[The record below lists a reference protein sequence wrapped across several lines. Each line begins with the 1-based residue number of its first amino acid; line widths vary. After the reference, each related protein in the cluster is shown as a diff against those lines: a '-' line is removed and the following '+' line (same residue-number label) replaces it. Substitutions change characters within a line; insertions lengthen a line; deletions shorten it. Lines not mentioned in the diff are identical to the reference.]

1 MAPIM
6 FHNHSY
12 AASACPIPTAKLEQQ
27 EAIRCKFPMLDEERD
42 EEDYSA
48 DDEGG
53 MDFESSFD
61 TSFDSQQDHHQ
72 SLKELYSG
80 LYGAVS
86 TFPNDY
92 NRDRLNRPSST
103 DIFTHVPNYQRDIEE
118 DEWDEEIL
126 EEHECPPNCFFCCI
140 NTSIWRIQHPELYY
154 SSDEEDDFEDCTT
167 SMPPTHCVPDCISC
181 ARERLRAEGY
191 KFPRYQYD
199 QSDHTE
205 NDDDAEMRE
214 MSKPPKQGMKQEE
227 AEMQGSER
235 PASFNFSLIFTPPP
249 SREQAES
256 TARSVELIE
265 HFPRVFFPPP
275 KTSDAD
281 VC

>member
-6 FHNHSY
+6 SHNHSY
-12 AASACPIPTAKLEQQ
+12 TASACPIPTAKLEQQ
-27 EAIRCKFPMLDEERD
+27 EAIRFKLSMLEEDRD

-61 TSFDSQQDHHQ
+61 TSFNHQ
-72 SLKELYSG
+72 SLGDMYSG
-80 LYGAVS
+80 FYGAVS
-86 TFPNDY
+86 TFPKDY
-92 NRDRLNRPSST
+92 NRDMSNRAAST
-103 DIFTHVPNYQRDIEE
+103 DIRTHVLNYQTDIEE
-118 DEWDEEIL
+118 DEWDEEII
-126 EEHECPPNCFFCCI
+126 EDHECSPNCFLCRI
-140 NTSIWRIQHPELYY
+140 STSICRIQHPELYY

-167 SMPPTHCVPDCISC
+167 SMPATHCVPDCISC

-205 NDDDAEMRE
+205 DDDDAEMQE
-214 MSKPPKQGMKQEE
+214 MSKPPKQGIKQEE
-227 AEMQGSER
+227 ADVKDSER
-235 PASFNFSLIFTPPP
+235 RGSFNFSLIFTPPP
-249 SREQAES
+249 SGLQKQAES

-265 HFPRVFFPPP
+265 PFPRVFFPPP
-275 KTSDAD
+275 KTSDTD

>member
-6 FHNHSY
+6 FRNRSHV
-12 AASACPIPTAKLEQQ
+12 ASACPIPTAKHEQ
-27 EAIRCKFPMLDEERD
+27 EAVRFKLAMLEEEERD

-61 TSFDSQQDHHQ
+61 TSFDAQQDHHQ
-72 SLKELYSG
+72 SLGDMYSG
-80 LYGAVS
+80 FFGAAK
-86 TFPNDY
+86 DH
-92 NRDRLNRPSST
+92 NRDMSNRTSST
-103 DIFTHVPNYQRDIEE
+103 DIRTHVLNYQTDIEE
-118 DEWDEEIL
+118 EEWDEEIL
-126 EEHECPPNCFFCCI
+126 EEHECSPNCFFCRI
-140 NTSIWRIQHPELYY
+140 STSICRIQHPELYY

-167 SMPPTHCVPDCISC
+167 SMPATHCVPDCISC

-205 NDDDAEMRE
+205 DDDDAEMQE
-214 MSKPPKQGMKQEE
+214 MSKPPKQGIKQEE
-227 AEMQGSER
+227 AAEVKDSER
-235 PASFNFSLIFTPPP
+235 RGSFNFSLIFTPPP
-249 SREQAES
+249 SGLPKQAES

-265 HFPRVFFPPP
+265 PFPRVFFPPP
-275 KTSDAD
+275 KTSDTD